1 MGTYVVPQEYATN
14 INVIEKE
21 CHKGVVRG
29 GGGGG
34 RGIGGGFVL
43 NIIINMA
50 LDNWTN

>member
-1 MGTYVVPQEYATN
+1 MGTYVVPHEYATN

-34 RGIGGGFVL
+34 IGGEFVL
-43 NIIINMA
+43 NIIIDMP